1 MVLTMIIFKPAP
13 NKEHKKFSMKLNISY
28 LLILAL
34 FALTFSC
41 DDDDDMEDT
50 IENIVDLAQDNDQF
64 TSLVAALDRAD
75 LVNTLQGDGPFTV
88 FAPTNDA
95 FAAFLAANNFDSVD
109 DIPVDALSQ
118 VLLNHVVSGNVG
130 SGDLTTG
137 YVSTLSTNTPNDN
150 NLLAFV
156 DLTNGVVINGNATV
170 TTPDLTA
177 PNGVVHE
184 VNAVIASP
192 TVVTHAL
199 SNPDFSILVSALT
212 RTGLTTDFVSVL
224 SSEGPFTVFAP
235 TNAAFVALL
244 DSNPEWNA
252 LEDIPVETLEAV
264 LLYHAVS
271 GANVLAADLTEGM
284 MVTAL
289 GGDFTISLAGG
300 ASINTSSGG
309 SSNIIATDVQGTNG
323 VVHAI
328 DAVLIP

>member
-1 MVLTMIIFKPAP
+1 M
-13 NKEHKKFSMKLNISY
+13 
-28 LLILAL
+28 LAL

-41 DDDDDMEDT
+41 GDDDEDDMVTEET
-50 IENIVDLAQDNDQF
+50 IDNIVDLAQANDQF

-75 LVNTLQGDGPFTV
+75 LVATLQGTGPFTV

-95 FAAFLAANNFDSVD
+95 FSTFLSANNLDSVD
-109 DIPVDALSQ
+109 DIPVDALRQ

-130 SGDLTTG
+130 SADLRPG
-137 YVSTLSTNTPNDN
+137 YVSTLSTDTPNGN

-156 DLTNGVVINGNATV
+156 DLASGVVLNGNATV
-170 TTPDLTA
+170 TTADLTA

-199 SNPDFSILVSALT
+199 SNPDFSILVAALT

-224 SSEGPFTVFAP
+224 SGDGPFTVFAP
-235 TNAAFVALL
+235 TNTAFENLL
-244 DSNPEWNA
+244 AGNPDWNA
-252 LEDIPVETLEAV
+252 LEDIPVATLEAV

-271 GANVLAADLTEGM
+271 GANVLAADLSEGM
-284 MVTAL
+284 MVTSL
-289 GGDFTISLAGG
+289 GGDFTISLDGG
-300 ASINTSSGG
+300 PSISTTSGG
-309 SSNIIATDVQGTNG
+309 TSNIIATDVQGTNG

-328 DAVLIP
+328 DAVLLP

>member
-1 MVLTMIIFKPAP
+1 
-13 NKEHKKFSMKLNISY
+13 
-28 LLILAL
+28 
-34 FALTFSC
+34 
-41 DDDDDMEDT
+41 
-50 IENIVDLAQDNDQF
+50 
-64 TSLVAALDRAD
+64 VAALDRAD
-75 LVNTLQGDGPFTV
+75 LVSTLQGDGPFTV

-95 FAAFLAANNFDSVD
+95 FAAFLSANNFASVD
-109 DIPVDALSQ
+109 DIPTDVLGQ

-130 SGDLTTG
+130 SADLSTG
-137 YVSTLSTNTPNDN
+137 YISTLSTNTPNGN

-156 DLTNGVVINGNATV
+156 DLTDGVVLNGNATV
-170 TTPDLTA
+170 TTADLTA

-224 SSEGPFTVFAP
+224 SGDGPFTVFAP

-244 DSNPEWNA
+244 DSNPDWNA
-252 LEDIPVETLEAV
+252 LEDIPVATLEAV

-271 GANVLAADLTEGM
+271 GANVLAGDLSEGM
-284 MVTAL
+284 MVSAL
-289 GGDFTISLAGG
+289 GGDFTISLDGG
-300 ASINTSSGG
+300 ASITTSSGG
-309 SSNIIATDVQGTNG
+309 TSNIIATDVQGTNG

>member
-1 MVLTMIIFKPAP
+1 
-13 NKEHKKFSMKLNISY
+13 MKLNISY
-28 LLILAL
+28 LLMLVL
-34 FALTFSC
+34 FSLTFSC
-41 DDDDDMEDT
+41 GDDDEDMSMEEPID
-50 IENIVDLAQDNDQF
+50 NIVDLAQDNDQF

-75 LVNTLQGDGPFTV
+75 LVSTLQGDGPFTV

-95 FAAFLAANNFDSVD
+95 FAAFLSANNFASVD
-109 DIPVDALSQ
+109 DIPTDVLGQ

-130 SGDLTTG
+130 SADLSTG
-137 YVSTLSTNTPNDN
+137 YISTLSTNTPNGN

-156 DLTNGVVINGNATV
+156 DLTDGVVLNGNATV
-170 TTPDLTA
+170 TTADLTA

-224 SSEGPFTVFAP
+224 SGDGPFTVFAP

-244 DSNPEWNA
+244 DSNPDWNA
-252 LEDIPVETLEAV
+252 LEDIPVATLEAV

-271 GANVLAADLTEGM
+271 GANVLAGDLSEGM
-284 MVTAL
+284 MVSAL
-289 GGDFTISLAGG
+289 GGDFTISLDGG
-300 ASINTSSGG
+300 ASITTSSGG
-309 SSNIIATDVQGTNG
+309 TSNIIATDVQGTNG